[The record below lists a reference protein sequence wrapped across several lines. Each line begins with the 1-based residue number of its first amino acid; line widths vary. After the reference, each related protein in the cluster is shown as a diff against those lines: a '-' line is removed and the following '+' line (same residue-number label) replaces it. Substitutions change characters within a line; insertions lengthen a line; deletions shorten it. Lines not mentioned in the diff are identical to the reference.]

1 MSDNRREYYRILYP
15 LDEQPF
21 LFVGATR
28 YRVRECSERGLSF
41 MSRAR
46 DAFGEG
52 EEIAGTMEFATGER
66 IDVAGRITR
75 VLDEMIAV
83 ELSRRAV
90 PLALILAEQR
100 RLHSQR
106 RSM

>member
-1 MSDNRREYYRILYP
+1 MSDNRRAYYRIRYP

-46 DAFGEG
+46 DRFEEG
-52 EEIAGTMEFATGER
+52 AELAGTIEFASGER
-66 IDVAGRITR
+66 AEVAGRVTR
-75 VLDEMIAV
+75 VIDDMVAV

-90 PLALILAEQR
+90 PLALILGEQR